1 VSNQISATTTVSTD
15 INSQASANFKA
26 YKANGRLIVETLTGS
41 NIEIYNS
48 VGQKIVDVKA
58 NQPVNTL
65 DIAEKGLIIVKSGN
79 SYAKVVM

>member
-1 VSNQISATTTVSTD
+1 
-15 INSQASANFKA
+15 
-26 YKANGRLIVETLTGS
+26 VETLTGS